1 MARFWIAPD
10 AGNTDRLQTLAAIM
24 ALEFIMVHSGVF
36 MAVMPRKISLFLLVP
51 FYGLFAW
58 AMSSAVPGNTI
69 LWIYFG
75 VVLLR
80 MRFAFSEPDS
90 PEKNAAIFISCLA
103 VIVYFVLVFIF
114 AFGSHFIPQL
124 GLTESFLIDSG
135 YRAQITSGG
144 LFIDSPHVPL
154 AMGVV
159 YFAVLALIEIGVSR
173 LFRQPDKHVD

>member
-1 MARFWIAPD
+1 MDLLWRRLVTD
-10 AGNTDRLQTLAAIM
+10 AL
-24 ALEFIMVHSGVF
+24 
-36 MAVMPRKISLFLLVP
+36 
-51 FYGLFAW
+51 
-58 AMSSAVPGNTI
+58 
-69 LWIYFG
+69 
-75 VVLLR
+75 
-80 MRFAFSEPDS
+80 
-90 PEKNAAIFISCLA
+90 
-103 VIVYFVLVFIF
+103 
-114 AFGSHFIPQL
+114 QL